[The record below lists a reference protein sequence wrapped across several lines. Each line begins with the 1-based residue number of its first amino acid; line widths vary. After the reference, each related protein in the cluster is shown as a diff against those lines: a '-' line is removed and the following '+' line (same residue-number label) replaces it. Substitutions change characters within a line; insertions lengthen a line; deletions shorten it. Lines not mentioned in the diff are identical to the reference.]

1 MCSEGVVSGDSLS
14 VQYMSEQARERGAW
28 LGICSNLS
36 WLKTSS
42 TFPYS
47 YLGCDVHGSARG
59 SFSGNDLQMELAS
72 WASHNP
78 VPGTEQPPG
87 ALKTIQHTV

>member
-1 MCSEGVVSGDSLS
+1 
-14 VQYMSEQARERGAW
+14 MSEQVQEGGVW
-28 LGICSNLS
+28 LGICSNLYC
-36 WLKTSS
+36 LEASS
-42 TFPYS
+42 TLPYS
-47 YLGCDVHGSARG
+47 HLGCNVHGSARG